1 MLQQTQEF
9 ERQQASVHKRLM
21 IVTSSDTPEEATRRL
36 RGPLEKLR
44 KLQLAERYIDM
55 LEYIESL
62 KDSARGC
69 LPQNPKEALKPYTQL
84 KELAIQL
91 QALQEPAVSLA
102 RQYPNFSPMALSK
115 NASTFGTIRSSI
127 ISGLLVELSRNVP
140 ASQHNVYAA
149 MSDYVMILGRSSRS
163 SYNIRPENF
172 HWPVGGN
179 EKDHVG

>member
-9 ERQQASVHKRLM
+9 ERQQASVQKRLI

-91 QALQEPAVSLA
+91 QALQEPAVSPA
-102 RQYPNFSPMALSK
+102 RPCPNSSPMALTK
-115 NASTFGTIRSSI
+115 QCIKCFGTVRSSI
-127 ISGLLVELSRNVP
+127 IGGHLLNC
-140 ASQHNVYAA
+140 QA
-149 MSDYVMILGRSSRS
+149 MYQLGSTMFTQQCLTTSW
-163 SYNIRPENF
+163 Y
-172 HWPVGGN
+172 
-179 EKDHVG
+179 

>member
-1 MLQQTQEF
+1 MYQARERYPKSSAEPSQLKDARQKLSTAKSFSTNRMSSMLQQTQEF

-62 KDSARGC
+62 KDNARGC
-69 LPQNPKEALKPYTQL
+69 LPHNPKEALKPYTQL

-102 RQYPNFSPMALSK
+102 RQCPNSSPMTLSK
-115 NASTFGTIRSSI
+115 QCIN
-127 ISGLLVELSRNVP
+127 SR
-140 ASQHNVYAA
+140 HN
-149 MSDYVMILGRSSRS
+149 
-163 SYNIRPENF
+163 
-172 HWPVGGN
+172 
-179 EKDHVG
+179 

>member
-55 LEYIESL
+55 LEYIENL

-91 QALQEPAVSLA
+91 QALQEPAVSPA
-102 RQYPNFSPMALSK
+102 RRCPNSSPMALTK
-115 NASTFGTIRSSI
+115 KCIKCFGTIRSSI
-127 ISGLLVELSRNVP
+127 VSGHLVELSRNVP
-140 ASQHNVYAA
+140 A
-149 MSDYVMILGRSSRS
+149 
-163 SYNIRPENF
+163 
-172 HWPVGGN
+172 
-179 EKDHVG
+179 

>member
-21 IVTSSDTPEEATRRL
+21 IVTSSDTPEEATQGL

-62 KDSARGC
+62 KDNARGC

-91 QALQEPAVSLA
+91 QALQEPAVSLT
-102 RQYPNFSPMALSK
+102 RHCPNSP
-115 NASTFGTIRSSI
+115 
-127 ISGLLVELSRNVP
+127 P
-140 ASQHNVYAA
+140 
-149 MSDYVMILGRSSRS
+149 
-163 SYNIRPENF
+163 
-172 HWPVGGN
+172 WP
-179 EKDHVG
+179 